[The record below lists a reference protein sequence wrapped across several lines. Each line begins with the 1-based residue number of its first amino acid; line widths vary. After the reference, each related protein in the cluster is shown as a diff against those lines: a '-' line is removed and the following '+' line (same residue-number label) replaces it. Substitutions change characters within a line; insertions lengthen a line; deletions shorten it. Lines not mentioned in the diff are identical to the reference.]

1 MQRYSTRNTLRR
13 TLQILQPADCHILLH
28 YSLNKQVLSAVF
40 SSFSHCWI
48 IQWPGGADPKVFKTF
63 YRPHSLNTLHK
74 ILNTSEN
81 VVFIPLET
89 PNTILANFLLQNW
102 SRNIFH
108 ITGLCWVLNILILKR
123 FNSRGFSSYYVKN
136 WSFLEYSQPTTLP
149 RQSFL
154 CYLSRSCWNVLHHYR
169 GELDCIHN
177 HPR

>member
-123 FNSRGFSSYYVKN
+123 FNSRGFSNFMLKTGV
-136 WSFLEYSQPTTLP
+136 FLSIPGITSAKP
-149 RQSFL
+149 
-154 CYLSRSCWNVLHHYR
+154 
-169 GELDCIHN
+169 
-177 HPR
+177 